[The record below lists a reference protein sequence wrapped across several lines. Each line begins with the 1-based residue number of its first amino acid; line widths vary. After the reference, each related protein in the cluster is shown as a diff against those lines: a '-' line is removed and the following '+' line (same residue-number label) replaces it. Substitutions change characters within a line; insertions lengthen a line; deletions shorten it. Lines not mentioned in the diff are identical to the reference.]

1 MMKRSIESG
10 DLVSLNENINYVMKP
25 GHIARAGDVGLVTNV
40 RRDGKIQVFIC
51 GKVYGLSSGMLTKIS

>member
-1 MMKRSIESG
+1 MKDSISSG

-25 GHIARAGDVGLVTNV
+25 GHVARAGDVGLVTNV

-51 GKVYGLSSGMLTKIS
+51 GKVYGLSAGMITKIS

>member
-1 MMKRSIESG
+1 MKDSISSG

-25 GHIARAGDVGLVTNV
+25 GHVARAGDVGLVTNV

-51 GKVYGLSSGMLTKIS
+51 GKVSGLSACMITKIS